1 MSERY
6 VIWAG
11 IGDMGPED
19 RPLDMY
25 GFDGVA
31 RVWSVDGFL
40 FIRIAGVT
48 GPLCDLVA
56 YRVYLGCTDVSDR
69 FPMEVRRLMRP
80 IRIADADYGP
90 EDYPDHIESLIESV
104 KADVMLVGRMTESI
118 DDMRHIRGLMGKGVA
133 TFRSSVDGLGDRLPD
148 DIRDSILRGI
158 SVAESY
164 LRSLDY
170 FL

>member
-1 MSERY
+1 MR
-6 VIWAG
+6 
-11 IGDMGPED
+11 
-19 RPLDMY
+19 
-25 GFDGVA
+25 
-31 RVWSVDGFL
+31 
-40 FIRIAGVT
+40 
-48 GPLCDLVA
+48 LV
-56 YRVYLGCTDVSDR
+56 
-69 FPMEVRRLMRP
+69 
-80 IRIADADYGP
+80 RIADADYGP

-118 DDMRHIRGLMGKGVA
+118 DDMRHIRELMGKGVA